1 MVRVRDCFIKVESH
15 VNNDVATIYNNN
27 ENLSY

>member
-1 MVRVRDCFIKVESH
+1 MVRVRDCFIKVELH
-15 VNNDVATIYNNN
+15 VKNDVATIYNNN